1 MGALAAILQS
11 DANLLRCQVA
21 RLGPHVS
28 LQDGDTPPDAYGF
41 GHYQAGNVL
50 LGKRPTGAAAPLSLP
65 DLVGRRS
72 TPRP

>member
-28 LQDGDTPPDAYGF
+28 LQDGDKPPDAYGF

-50 LGKRPTGAAAPLSLP
+50 LGKRPSGAARPSRCPTSSAGST
-65 DLVGRRS
+65 RR
-72 TPRP
+72 P